1 MALMSDVPRR
11 SAGSSGSREAARPPP
26 SRPSTF
32 LQLKT
37 PARWHAGGARR
48 GGGAAPRGPALPTA
62 TLDLRTASSDLSW

>member
-1 MALMSDVPRR
+1 MALISDVPRR

-37 PARWHAGGARR
+37 PARWHAGGRVGASP
-48 GGGAAPRGPALPTA
+48 GGRAEEGAPHFPPRY
-62 TLDLRTASSDLSW
+62 

>member
-1 MALMSDVPRR
+1 MALISDVPRR

-37 PARWHAGGARR
+37 PARWHAGGR
-48 GGGAAPRGPALPTA
+48 GGAEEGAPRHGAPHFPP
-62 TLDLRTASSDLSW
+62 RH

>member
-37 PARWHAGGARR
+37 PARWHAGGRVGASP
-48 GGGAAPRGPALPTA
+48 GGRAEEGAPRHGAPHFPP
-62 TLDLRTASSDLSW
+62 RH

>member
-1 MALMSDVPRR
+1 MALISDVPCR

-37 PARWHAGGARR
+37 PARWHAGGRAEEGAPRH
-48 GGGAAPRGPALPTA
+48 GAARFPPRH
-62 TLDLRTASSDLSW
+62 